1 MIHREEILKRMKKRI
16 IKIIIIITLITI
28 IDITDI
34 HGIKTVY
41 AYEESQDKINNIKIA
56 VVENDVEVDSSS
68 TTQNNKMNV
77 DTSTIDEQKE
87 LFGIS
92 DFVKESQ
99 KYSGDFFK
107 DIDLT
112 ETLSQAITGQVDNNT
127 IYKKILNLFGTE
139 VRSSITTLISIL
151 IIIVIHSILKSIS
164 DSLEDDSISKIIYYV
179 QYILIVT
186 IIMSNFGQVIELVK
200 DTARNLVGFM
210 NALIPILIVLMTY
223 TGTAITS
230 SLVQPV
236 LLFMI
241 NFIGNIIQSI
251 LIPVVLVITV
261 LAIISKISER
271 TQIVKITKFMKSSV
285 TWFLGIMLTLF
296 VGILSLEG
304 TLTSSVDGITAKTT
318 KAAVS
323 SLIPVV
329 GKILGDTVDS
339 VLGCG
344 VILKNAV
351 GVVGVIVIIGICVVP
366 IIKLGTL
373 SIIYNLASGI
383 IEPIADEKIVK
394 LLEEMGGIF
403 KLLFGIICAL
413 SVMLII
419 GVTLVV
425 KISNSGMMYR

>member
-1 MIHREEILKRMKKRI
+1 MKRKI
-16 IKIIIIITLITI
+16 INIIIIIILIAI
-28 IDITDI
+28 IDII
-34 HGIKTVY
+34 NIKTVY
-41 AYEESQDKINNIKIA
+41 AYEENPKTINNIKVAI
-56 VVENDVEVDSSS
+56 VENDVEVDS
-68 TTQNNKMNV
+68 TTQNNKMNI

-107 DIDLT
+107 DIDLAD
-112 ETLSQAITGQVDNNT
+112 TLNQAISGKIDNNT

-200 DTARNLVGFM
+200 ETARSLVGFM
-210 NALIPILIVLMTY
+210 NSLIPILIVLMTY

-241 NFIGNIIQSI
+241 NFIGNIIQNI
-251 LIPVVLVITV
+251 LIPIVLIVTV

-285 TWFLGIMLTLF
+285 TWFLGIILTLF

-351 GVVGVIVIIGICVVP
+351 GVVGVIIIIGICVVP

-419 GVTLVV
+419 GITLVV

>member
-1 MIHREEILKRMKKRI
+1 MKR
-16 IKIIIIITLITI
+16 KIINFIIMILLIINISI
-28 IDITDI
+28 I
-34 HGIKTVY
+34 
-41 AYEESQDKINNIKIA
+41 NIKPVHANKSTETNIETNNEINHL
-56 VVENDVEVDSSS
+56 ENQDAEE
-68 TTQNNKMNV
+68 NIKMDIDKN
-77 DTSTIDEQKE
+77 TIEEQKK
-87 LFGIS
+87 LFGIT
-92 DFVKESQ
+92 DFIKEAK
-99 KYSGDFFK
+99 KYSGDFLE
-107 DIDLT
+107 DIDLA
-112 ETLSQAITGQVDNNT
+112 ETLSQAINGKVDNNT
-127 IYKKILNLFGTE
+127 IYKKILGVFGTE
-139 VRSSITTLISIL
+139 VRDSITTLISIL

-200 DTARNLVGFM
+200 ATARNLVGFM
-210 NALIPILIVLMTY
+210 NSLIPILIVLMTY

-241 NFIGNIIQSI
+241 NFIGNIIQNI
-251 LIPVVLVITV
+251 LIPVVLIVAV

-271 TQIVKITKFMKSSV
+271 AQITKITKFMKSSV

-304 TLTSSVDGITAKTT
+304 TLTSSIDGITAKTT

-329 GKILGDTVDS
+329 GKILGDAVDS

-351 GVVGVIVIIGICVVP
+351 GVVGVIVLIGIC
-366 IIKLGTL
+366 IIPLIKIGTL

-383 IEPIADEKIVK
+383 IEPIADDKIVK

>member
-1 MIHREEILKRMKKRI
+1 MKRKI
-16 IKIIIIITLITI
+16 INIIIIIILITI
-28 IDITDI
+28 IDITNM
-34 HGIKTVY
+34 KTVY
-41 AYEESQDKINNIKIA
+41 AI
-56 VVENDVEVDSSS
+56 VENDVEVDS
-68 TTQNNKMNV
+68 TTQNNKMNI

-112 ETLSQAITGQVDNNT
+112 DTLSQAISGKIDNNT
-127 IYKKILNLFGTE
+127 IYKKILSLFGTE

-200 DTARNLVGFM
+200 ETARNLVGFM
-210 NALIPILIVLMTY
+210 NSLIPILIVLMTY

-241 NFIGNIIQSI
+241 NFIGNIIQNI
-251 LIPVVLVITV
+251 LIPVVLVVTV

-285 TWFLGIMLTLF
+285 TWFLGIILTLF

-351 GVVGVIVIIGICVVP
+351 GVVGVIIIIGICVVP